1 MTDNRKMH
9 LKFASRAVHA
19 GERPTPR
26 DFVPIAT
33 PIFASSSFVYDD
45 LDQMDAALGGAE
57 GVFVYSR
64 YGNPTVEAMEAA
76 VASLEEQEAALGVG
90 SGMSAV
96 NLALLACA
104 KSGTRIVASR
114 DLYGASVKLLDAV
127 YRTLGVD
134 TEFVDIRDLEAVELA
149 LSHGEVRA
157 VIAETIS
164 NPLLRVTDIAAV
176 AERAHAIGA
185 RLIVDNTFATPYLVR
200 PGTLGADYVVHSS
213 TKYLGGHG
221 DVTSGVIA
229 TTRELRAELND
240 VNKSSGGVISPFDAW
255 LVLRGIKTLPLRMER
270 QCRSAAV
277 VADWLFH
284 HPKLEWVYYPGLT
297 GHESHQTA
305 KEQFPDGVYG
315 GMISFEIRDGNR
327 DKVFR
332 FLRALEMI
340 APATTLGDV
349 YTLVLYPVMSSHR
362 ALTPEQRAQVGIG
375 EGLVRLSIGI
385 EDPVDIISDLERA
398 LDAI

>member
-9 LKFASRAVHA
+9 LKFGSRAVHA
-19 GERPTPR
+19 GERPPQR

-33 PIFASSSFVYDD
+33 PIYAASSFVYDD
-45 LDQMDAALGGAE
+45 LEQMDAALGGAE

-64 YGNPTVEAMEAA
+64 YGNPTVEAMEAV
-76 VASLEEQEAALGVG
+76 VAALEEQEAALGVG
-90 SGMSAV
+90 SGMAAV
-96 NLALLACA
+96 NLALLACCRA
-104 KSGTRIVASR
+104 GGRVVASR
-114 DLYGASVKLLDAV
+114 DLYGASVKLLDAI
-127 YRTLGVD
+127 YRSLGVE
-134 TEFVDIRDLEAVELA
+134 TTFVDILDMEAYEAA
-149 LSHGEVRA
+149 LSQGNVQA

-164 NPLLRVTDIAAV
+164 NPLLRVTDIQAV
-176 AERAHAIGA
+176 AERAHSIGA

-200 PGTLGADYVVHSS
+200 PGLLGADYVVHSS

-221 DVTSGVIA
+221 DVTAGVIA
-229 TTRELRAELND
+229 TSSALRAELND
-240 VNKSSGGVISPFDAW
+240 FNKATGGIVSPFDAW

-270 QCRSAAV
+270 QCRTAAFI
-277 VADWLFH
+277 ADWMLH
-284 HPKLEWVYYPGLT
+284 HPKLEWVYYPGLS

-305 KEQFPDGVYG
+305 RDQFPKGMYG
-315 GMISFEIRDGNR
+315 AMISFEIRNGNR
-327 DKVFR
+327 DSVFR

-349 YTLVLYPVMSSHR
+349 YSLVLYPIMSSHR
-362 ALTPEQRAQVGIG
+362 ALTPAQRAEVGIG
-375 EGLVRLSIGI
+375 EGLIRLSVGI

>member
-1 MTDNRKMH
+1 MPDNRKMN

-19 GERPTPR
+19 GERPIPR

-33 PIFASSSFVYDD
+33 PIYASSSFVYDD

-64 YGNPTVEAMEAA
+64 YGNPTIEAMEHA
-76 VASLEEQEAALGVG
+76 VAALEEQEAALGLG
-90 SGMSAV
+90 SGMAAV

-104 KSGTRIVASR
+104 RSGTRIVASR

-127 YRTLGVD
+127 YRTLGVE
-134 TEFVDIRDLEAVELA
+134 TEFVDIRDLEALELA

-164 NPLLRVTDIAAV
+164 NPLLRVTDIAEV
-176 AERAHAIGA
+176 AERAHAVGA
-185 RLIVDNTFATPYLVR
+185 RLIVDNTFATPCLVR
-200 PGTLGADYVVHSS
+200 PGALGADYVVHSS

-221 DVTSGVIA
+221 DVTSGVVA
-229 TTRELRAELND
+229 TTQALRTELND
-240 VNKSSGGVISPFDAW
+240 LNKSTGGVVSPFDAW

-270 QCRSAAV
+270 QCRSAAII
-277 VADWLFH
+277 ADWLFH
-284 HPKLEWVYYPGLT
+284 HPKLEWVYYPGLP

-305 KEQFPDGVYG
+305 KEQFPDEMYG
-315 GMISFEIRDGNR
+315 GMISFEIRDGDR
-327 DKVFR
+327 EKVFR

-362 ALTPEQRAQVGIG
+362 ALTPEQRLRVGIG
-375 EGLVRLSIGI
+375 EGLIRLSVGI
-385 EDPVDIISDLERA
+385 EDPVDIIHDLERA

>member
-1 MTDNRKMH
+1 MNDNRKMN

-19 GERPTPR
+19 GERPSPR

-33 PIFASSSFVYDD
+33 PIYASSSFVYDD

-76 VASLEEQEAALGVG
+76 VAGLEEQDSALGLG
-90 SGMSAV
+90 SGMAAV

-114 DLYGASVKLLDAV
+114 DLYGASVKLLDAI
-127 YRTLGVD
+127 YRTLGVE
-134 TEFVDIRDLEAVELA
+134 TEFVDIRDLEALELA

-176 AERAHAIGA
+176 AERAHSIGA

-200 PGTLGADYVVHSS
+200 PGALGADYVVHSS

-221 DVTSGVIA
+221 DVTSGVVA
-229 TTRELRAELND
+229 SSSQLRSELND
-240 VNKSSGGVISPFDAW
+240 LNKATGGIVSPFDAW

-270 QCRSAAV
+270 HCRSAAI

-284 HPKLEWVYYPGLT
+284 HPKLEWVYYPGLP
-297 GHESHQTA
+297 GHESYQTA
-305 KEQFPDGVYG
+305 KDQFPNGMYG
-315 GMISFEIRDGNR
+315 GMISFEIRDGDR
-327 DKVFR
+327 EKVFR

-349 YTLVLYPVMSSHR
+349 YSLVLYPVMSSHR

-375 EGLVRLSIGI
+375 EGLVRLSVGI
-385 EDPVDIISDLERA
+385 EDPIDIINDLERA

>member
-327 DKVFR
+327 DNVFR

>member
-1 MTDNRKMH
+1 M
-9 LKFASRAVHA
+9 S
-19 GERPTPR
+19 
-26 DFVPIAT
+26 
-33 PIFASSSFVYDD
+33 
-45 LDQMDAALGGAE
+45 ALA
-57 GVFVYSR
+57 
-64 YGNPTVEAMEAA
+64 
-76 VASLEEQEAALGVG
+76 VG
-90 SGMSAV
+90 SGMAAV

-127 YRTLGVD
+127 YRTLGVE
-134 TEFVDIRDLEAVELA
+134 TEFVDIRDLEALEAA

-185 RLIVDNTFATPYLVR
+185 RLIVDNTFATPYLLK
-200 PGTLGADYVVHSS
+200 PGLLGADYVVHSS

-221 DVTSGVIA
+221 DVTSGVVA
-229 TTRELRAELND
+229 CSNQRRTELND
-240 VNKSSGGVISPFDAW
+240 LNKSTGGIVSPFDAW
-255 LVLRGIKTLPLRMER
+255 LVLRGVKTLPLRMER
-270 QCRSAAV
+270 QCRSAAI

-284 HPKLEWVYYPGLT
+284 HPKLEWVYYPGLP
-297 GHESHQTA
+297 GHESHETA
-305 KEQFPDGVYG
+305 REQFPSGQYG
-315 GMISFEIRDGNR
+315 GMISFEIRDGER
-327 DKVFR
+327 ESVFR

-398 LDAI
+398 LDAV

>member
-1 MTDNRKMH
+1 MPDNRKMN

-19 GERPTPR
+19 GERPEPR
-26 DFVPIAT
+26 NFVPIAT
-33 PIFASSSFVYDD
+33 PIYASSSFVYDD

-64 YGNPTVEAMEAA
+64 YGNPTVEAMESA
-76 VASLEEQEAALGVG
+76 VAALEEQESALGVG
-90 SGMSAV
+90 SGMAAV
-96 NLALLACA
+96 NLALLACG
-104 KSGTRIVASR
+104 KSGTGIVASR
-114 DLYGASVKLLDAV
+114 DLYGASVKLLDAI
-127 YRTLGVD
+127 YRTLGVE
-134 TEFVDIRDLEAVELA
+134 TEFVDIRDLEALELA

-176 AERAHAIGA
+176 AERAHSVGA
-185 RLIVDNTFATPYLVR
+185 RLIVDNTFATPCLVQ
-200 PGTLGADYVVHSS
+200 PGTLGADFVVHSS

-221 DVTSGVIA
+221 DVTSGVVA
-229 TTRELRAELND
+229 TSSERRAELNEL
-240 VNKSSGGVISPFDAW
+240 NKSTGGIVSPFDAW

-270 QCRSAAV
+270 QCRSAAI

-284 HPKLEWVYYPGLT
+284 HPKLEWVYYPGLA
-297 GHESHQTA
+297 GHESHETA
-305 KEQFPDGVYG
+305 KQQFPNDMFG
-315 GMISFEIRDGNR
+315 GMISFEIRDGDR

-332 FLRALEMI
+332 FLRALGMI

-349 YTLVLYPVMSSHR
+349 YSLVLYPVMSSHR

-385 EDPVDIISDLERA
+385 EDPVDIIGDLERA